1 MKSIGVL
8 TSGGDAPGLNAC
20 IRSVVRA
27 CAYHGVRCVGI
38 HDGFEGLIAGSF
50 EDLDAEYVTD
60 LIRRGGT
67 VLKSTRSER
76 FSTPHGRALAFEQ
89 LTRQDVDGLVV
100 LGGDGSFRGA
110 RAFLT
115 EHAVPLVAV
124 PKTIDNDVAGT
135 DFSIGYD
142 TACNTAMEAMDRIR
156 DTAESHNKIFFVE
169 VMGRDAGFIAFR
181 SGLSVGAEAIY
192 IPETHNDLDHLYSL
206 IESNRIG
213 RRHSILVVVA
223 EGDEGGGAAQLAKD
237 VTARYPHYDA
247 RVSVLG
253 HIQRGGSPSCAD
265 RVLASKLGVAAVN
278 ALLEG
283 KSDVMVGEIAGA
295 TRVSPL
301 SQGIKRRLDITND
314 LSFLLRVLS
323 D

>member
-1 MKSIGVL
+1 
-8 TSGGDAPGLNAC
+8 
-20 IRSVVRA
+20 
-27 CAYHGVRCVGI
+27 
-38 HDGFEGLIAGSF
+38 
-50 EDLDAEYVTD
+50 
-60 LIRRGGT
+60 
-67 VLKSTRSER
+67 
-76 FSTPHGRALAFEQ
+76 
-89 LTRQDVDGLVV
+89 
-100 LGGDGSFRGA
+100 
-110 RAFLT
+110 
-115 EHAVPLVAV
+115 
-124 PKTIDNDVAGT
+124 
-135 DFSIGYD
+135 
-142 TACNTAMEAMDRIR
+142 
-156 DTAESHNKIFFVE
+156 
-169 VMGRDAGFIAFR
+169 
-181 SGLSVGAEAIY
+181 
-192 IPETHNDLDHLYSL
+192 
-206 IESNRIG
+206 
-213 RRHSILVVVA
+213 A